1 MSLEASEINEAS
13 RDIVPPKLRKLSG
26 VALRLV
32 GAIEHWLEKR
42 RSRRTLAELNDD
54 QLRDVGLTRAEAKAE
69 VSRSWFWI
77 E

>member
-1 MSLEASEINEAS
+1 MSLEASEINAAS
-13 RDIVPPKLRKLSG
+13 PNIVRPKLRKLSG

-32 GAIEHWLEKR
+32 AAIEHWLEKR
-42 RSRRTLAELNDD
+42 RSRRTLSELNDD